1 MDTMRHVER
10 SIPPGDYFL
19 RRTLV
24 LDGNQAGPIFL
35 PTTAQT
41 SARLIPSK
49 LQAEVGCHD
58 SLQA

>member
-49 LQAEVGCHD
+49 LQAEVGCH
-58 SLQA
+58 